1 MTPPTFLTRAVW
13 VGSVLWTAMIC
24 FYTAAHADPSKYPEF
39 AQQKLAANVSLAFI
53 TVDELA
59 REIGSVKKPL
69 VIDVRTEEEY
79 RELHIVGAVSWPL
92 TEFSAHVQ
100 NVPRDRPL
108 VLY

>member
-1 MTPPTFLTRAVW
+1 MTPPSFLARTVW
-13 VGSVLWTAMIC
+13 VGSVLWTAMFF
-24 FYTAAHADPSKYPEF
+24 FYTAAQADPSKYPQF
-39 AQQKLAANVSLAFI
+39 ARQKLAANVTPAFI
-53 TVDELA
+53 TVDELV
-59 REIGSVKKPL
+59 REIASVKKPL

-100 NVPRDRPL
+100 NVPRDRPV